1 MSSGVELDAPAG
13 LLSDTSDNRVLFV
26 GGKGGVGKTSVS
38 SALAYGRMLEGKR
51 VLLVSTDPAHN
62 LGHLWDARLGNGV
75 TRLADAGGGAGD
87 GGATLGGD
95 DHGTRD
101 ASANDG
107 HARGWIDGVEIDPHD
122 VVNRHFDAVY
132 KQMLRM
138 LPERLHGAAKK
149 HLDSA
154 RRAPGSFEAAIL
166 ERIAENVELGLAEY
180 DVVIFDTAPTGHTL
194 HLLTLPDQL
203 FTWTE
208 QLLKSRQ
215 RSTQYTGVLGSIV
228 TGKNV
233 EDPSEHDAELRRTLI
248 RRQEKIGALQDALES
263 EAGFIVVTL
272 AEPMPVAESL
282 DLLDQFNDLRM
293 RVKSVVVNRRSPVD
307 AGPFLAHKHELEEV
321 QIERLSAAV
330 GGVPVRELPLLQEP
344 PQGVA
349 GIAEIAASMTPR

>member
-1 MSSGVELDAPAG
+1 MSANVSVAPG
-13 LLSDTSDNRVLFV
+13 LLSDTVDSRVVFV

-62 LGHLWDARLGNGV
+62 LGHLWDAKLGDGV
-75 TRLADAGGGAGD
+75 TRLAQSD
-87 GGATLGGD
+87 GGPTNGVPTEDAQTNGGL
-95 DHGTRD
+95 
-101 ASANDG
+101 
-107 HARGWIDGVEIDPHD
+107 IDGVEIDPHD
-122 VVNRHFDAVY
+122 VVDQHFNAVY

-138 LPERLHGAAKK
+138 LPERLHGPAKK

-154 RRAPGSFEAAIL
+154 RKAPGSYEAAIL
-166 ERIAENVELGLAEY
+166 ERIAENVQLGLAEY

-233 EDPSEHDAELRRTLI
+233 EDTSDHDAQLWRTLI
-248 RRQEKIGALQDALES
+248 KRQEKLGALRDAMES
-263 EAGFIVVTL
+263 DAGFIVVTL

-282 DLLDQFNDLRM
+282 DLLDQLADLKM
-293 RVKSVVVNRRSPVD
+293 RVASVVVNRRSPVD
-307 AGPFLAHKHELEEV
+307 AGPFLAHKHDLEEV
-321 QIERLSAAV
+321 QIKRLE
-330 GGVPVRELPLLQEP
+330 GGVGRIPVRQLPLLQEP
-344 PQGVA
+344 PQGVD
-349 GIAEIAASMTPR
+349 GIAAIVDSMTEA

>member
-1 MSSGVELDAPAG
+1 
-13 LLSDTSDNRVLFV
+13 
-26 GGKGGVGKTSVS
+26 
-38 SALAYGRMLEGKR
+38 
-51 VLLVSTDPAHN
+51 
-62 LGHLWDARLGNGV
+62 
-75 TRLADAGGGAGD
+75 
-87 GGATLGGD
+87 
-95 DHGTRD
+95 
-101 ASANDG
+101 
-107 HARGWIDGVEIDPHD
+107 
-122 VVNRHFDAVY
+122 
-132 KQMLRM
+132 
-138 LPERLHGAAKK
+138 
-149 HLDSA
+149 
-154 RRAPGSFEAAIL
+154 
-166 ERIAENVELGLAEY
+166 
-180 DVVIFDTAPTGHTL
+180 VVIFDTAPTGHTL

-233 EDPSEHDAELRRTLI
+233 EDPSEQDAELRRTLI
-248 RRQEKIGALQDALES
+248 RRQEKIGALRDALES

-282 DLLDQFNDLRM
+282 DLLDQLNDLKM

>member
-1 MSSGVELDAPAG
+1 M
-13 LLSDTSDNRVLFV
+13 LSDTVDSRVVFV

-62 LGHLWDARLGNGV
+62 LGHLWDAKLGDGV
-75 TRLADAGGGAGD
+75 TRLAQADGDTTNRRQANADRGD
-87 GGATLGGD
+87 GGL
-95 DHGTRD
+95 
-101 ASANDG
+101 
-107 HARGWIDGVEIDPHD
+107 IDGVEIDPHD
-122 VVNRHFDAVY
+122 VVDQHFNAVY

-138 LPERLHGAAKK
+138 LPERLHGPAKK

-154 RRAPGSFEAAIL
+154 RKAPGSYEAAIL
-166 ERIAENVELGLAEY
+166 ERIAENVQLGLAEY

-233 EDPSEHDAELRRTLI
+233 EDTSDHDAQLRRTLI
-248 RRQEKIGALQDALES
+248 RRQEKLGALRDAMES
-263 EAGFIVVTL
+263 DAGFIVVTL

-282 DLLDQFNDLRM
+282 DLLDQLADLKM
-293 RVKSVVVNRRSPVD
+293 RVASVVVNRRSPVD
-307 AGPFLAHKHELEEV
+307 AGPFLAHKHDLEEV
-321 QIERLSAAV
+321 QIKRLEGEV
-330 GGVPVRELPLLQEP
+330 GRIPVHQLPLLQEP
-344 PQGVA
+344 PQGVD
-349 GIAEIAASMTPR
+349 GIAAIVDSMTEA